1 MKTDSMLQKEVM
13 AELHWEPS
21 INAAQIGVEVKNG
34 IVTLSGH
41 VDSYAEK
48 WRAEKAAQRVQGVKA
63 LVIEMDVQL
72 PSQYQRSDITIANA
86 LNNILDWATYIR
98 KDDIHVMVENGWV
111 TLTGALEWE
120 YQKKSVLQLVQQVK
134 GILGVHDRI
143 TIKPKVSAVAIKGDI
158 EAALKRRA
166 LSEAGDIKV
175 EVKGSDVILSGKVHS
190 LVDRTLVERCAWD
203 AAGVGNVIDHLV
215 VS

>member
-41 VDSYAEK
+41 IDSYAEK
-48 WRAEKAAQRVQGVKA
+48 WRAEKAAQRVHGVKA
-63 LVIEMDVQL
+63 LVIEMDVLL

-86 LNNILDWATYIR
+86 LNNILDWATYIK

-111 TLTGALEWE
+111 TLTGTLEWE

-166 LSEAGDIKV
+166 LSEAGDIRV
-175 EVKGSDVILSGKVHS
+175 EVKGNDVILSGKVHS

-203 AAGVGNVIDHLV
+203 AAGVGNVIDNLI